1 MSRNGSYAK
10 SMNGIVSFD
19 DGDGTTIE
27 GSTIETT
34 NIICDTI
41 NSNSINVDYISSYA
55 NGYVQCLQAVTFNG
69 EVSTNTVPVNN
80 SSLCNKLYVDSV
92 ATSGANILPLTNT
105 FTGTMNTFN
114 NKIKVS
120 DITYDTSSITKTNTT
135 DAVNLF
141 NTTTGNITIGSNGI
155 IKLGTAIQATN
166 LGIQAQAGG
175 ATNIELFKDITSGTV
190 TTCNNLVL
198 SGSNYNC
205 SGVNDI
211 IRLTEK
217 LTTGVLR
224 ICNSL
229 TTGAVYIADAA
240 LTSGSVNMCG
250 SFIFKLYSIASIGVN
265 DTINLFS
272 NLTTG
277 SLRIAD
283 GLTTGVVYIADTAS
297 LTTGSVNMCTT
308 FLFKVNELLSSG
320 IDDIINL
327 FTNITTGTM
336 NFMTGLTTGSLNIG
350 TNMTTGTI
358 TILNPVATGTGG
370 TINIGRGPKTTIAIG
385 NATNNLTTANNGCC
399 TIHKLRVGGSTTIRD
414 IRFGLVNDTAGRNT
428 YLFPTPMIGVPTIV
442 LANVI
447 SGSTSY
453 VFSITCDQYAT
464 TGFRFTKNGIN
475 STPILFGISESF
487 VYIAIYS

>member
-34 NIICDTI
+34 NIICDTV

-55 NGYVQCLQAVTFNG
+55 NGYVQCLQAVSFNG

-105 FTGTMNTFN
+105 FTGTMNTFD

-141 NTTTGNITIGSNGI
+141 NTTTGDISIGASTSVV
-155 IKLGTAIQATN
+155 KLSSAIQATS
-166 LGIQAQAGG
+166 LGVQAQGGG
-175 ATNIELFKDITSGTV
+175 ASNIEFFKNITSGTI

-198 SGSNYNC
+198 GGSNYNC
-205 SGVNDI
+205 SGDNNI
-211 IRLTEK
+211 IRLMEK
-217 LTTGVLR
+217 LTTGALR

-240 LTSGSVNMCG
+240 LTTGSVNMCG
-250 SFIFKLYSIASIGVN
+250 SFIFTLYSIASIGVN
-265 DTINLFS
+265 DIINLFS

-277 SLRIAD
+277 ALRIAN
-283 GLTTGVVYIADTAS
+283 GLTTGTVYIADTAS

-308 FLFKVNELLSSG
+308 FIFKVNQFLSSG
-320 IDDIINL
+320 IADIIDL
-327 FTNITTGTM
+327 FSNITTGTM
-336 NFMTGLTTGSLNIG
+336 NFMTGLTTGTLNIG
-350 TNMTTGTI
+350 
-358 TILNPVATGTGG
+358 NPTATGTGG
-370 TINIGRGPKTTIAIG
+370 TINIGTGPKTTISIG
-385 NATNNLTTANNGCC
+385 NLSNNSASANNGCC
-399 TIHKLRVGGSTTIRD
+399 TIQKLKLGYGTAFRGLIIRTGIGAGLSGQQTETIPGAPGFGFPIVFGVIECGG
-414 IRFGLVNDTAGRNT
+414 GN
-428 YLFPTPMIGVPTIV
+428 
-442 LANVI
+442 LANLFILNIDVTGTNTFRYRKRLYNI
-447 SGSTSY
+447 STGASS
-453 VFSITCDQYAT
+453 DT
-464 TGFRFTKNGIN
+464 TEA
-475 STPILFGISESF
+475 IS
-487 VYIAIYS
+487 YIAIWL